1 MDTYHNKI
9 FKKNV
14 NQTIENKPSFLSNLL
29 NNSNPNTT
37 NNNNKSNNS
46 RIFSSESSSF
56 KTPSSNIFSNPYQN
70 TQNKNNE
77 FKKEIENKNQNN
89 NNKNESNLSK
99 TKNYISNAMSSFG
112 SFIKGFVNM
121 EPDTMNKFR
130 NSNEQK
136 QDIAFSALDISN
148 HTNNLNFLL
157 QKYKDNM
164 SEEDIN
170 RFEFTIKFLRT
181 AGRCVPS
188 YDDNK

>member
-1 MDTYHNKI
+1 
-9 FKKNV
+9 
-14 NQTIENKPSFLSNLL
+14 
-29 NNSNPNTT
+29 
-37 NNNNKSNNS
+37 
-46 RIFSSESSSF
+46 
-56 KTPSSNIFSNPYQN
+56 
-70 TQNKNNE
+70 
-77 FKKEIENKNQNN
+77 
-89 NNKNESNLSK
+89 
-99 TKNYISNAMSSFG
+99 
-112 SFIKGFVNM
+112 M